1 MRRYAIKLLT
11 KLIATHPFGLIH
23 GGTLKRSDW
32 TTRLEAVDAE
42 LNSLI
47 VPVEQMAGNLP
58 PGNETVDTELL
69 DDATDDGNNEDGGN
83 AENAEDAEDAKD
95 AKDAEGAEN
104 AENAEDTENGQKK
117 EKPTILASEPGPND
131 TEAIT
136 RLQLTRRYYVEA
148 IRFIDTIHAASEV
161 ALQLLSAKAKSEVI
175 EAMDF
180 FKSLDVHKV
189 ETSKVRMLPFFP
201 ASLIKMLIWGY
212 DSPAY

>member
-69 DDATDDGNNEDGGN
+69 DDATDDGSNEDGGN
-83 AENAEDAEDAKD
+83 AENAENAK
-95 AKDAEGAEN
+95 N
-104 AENAEDTENGQKK
+104 AENAEDAEDAEDGQSK
-117 EKPTILASEPGPND
+117 ERPTILASEPGPND

-189 ETSKVRMLPFFP
+189 ETSKVRMLPFFFGF
-201 ASLIKMLIWGY
+201 IDRKC
-212 DSPAY
+212 